1 MSDIEL
7 EKHAKEY
14 HNLTLNQFKLMCNES
29 DKRFEGQFSSIVDKR
44 LAVESFCAGFKVA
57 ISNAPSWQGNKEFV
71 GLSDDEIGNAFH
83 LSISKEK
90 YETGLSVGLFARA
103 VEQALKEKNT

>member
-44 LAVESFCAGFKVA
+44 LAVESFYEGFKVA
-57 ISNAPSWQGNKEFV
+57 ISNAPSWQG
-71 GLSDDEIGNAFH
+71 LSDDEI
-83 LSISKEK
+83 LEIDKSIAPEISIGKGK
-90 YETGLSVGLFARA
+90 TLFARA
-103 VEQALKEKNT
+103 IEQALKQKNFN

>member
-44 LAVESFCAGFKVA
+44 LAVESFYEGFKVA

-71 GLSDDEIGNAFH
+71 GLSDDEIQEE
-83 LSISKEK
+83 LKK
-90 YETGLSVGLFARA
+90 MWDKGLIPS
-103 VEQALKEKNT
+103 